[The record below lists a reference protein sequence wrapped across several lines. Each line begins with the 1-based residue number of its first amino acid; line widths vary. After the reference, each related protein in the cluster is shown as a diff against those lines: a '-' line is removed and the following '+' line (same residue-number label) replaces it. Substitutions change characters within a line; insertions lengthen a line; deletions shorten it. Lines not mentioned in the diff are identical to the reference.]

1 MSMDY
6 FEALKLLSDRVHPVE
21 TQETD
26 LASSF
31 GRILG
36 ADITSDENI
45 PSFDRSPYDGY
56 AFPADDTKDAS
67 PEHPV
72 TLKVIENIRAGQ
84 MPKQEVKSGTAIRLM
99 TGAPVPVG
107 ADAVCKFEDTDFTD
121 DTVTLRKSY
130 RFGENIIRAGEDIKK
145 GTVVAKKGYPID
157 AGTAGTLASLGRLKV
172 PVFKKPV
179 VGILSTGD
187 EVMDPEKELLPGK
200 IRNSNRYI
208 MAAALES
215 IGMDTLY
222 LGQADDKVEDIKNL
236 ISKGEESCDVIIST
250 GGVSVGDFDLVPD
263 AMEKCGYEILVRGV
277 GMKPGMACAYGIKN
291 TRLMLALSGN
301 PASSLTNLQCVCYPA
316 LKKLA
321 GYEVYDHQIVH
332 FLTTQDIKKTGGGT
346 RFVRGRTVIRDG
358 KLYLDAPSAQGNV
371 VISSAVRC
379 DAYGVLSGVKEPVA
393 GGSDIEGFFV

>member
-6 FEALKLLSDRVHPVE
+6 HEALKLLSDNVCPVE

-26 LASSF
+26 LAGSF

-36 ADITSDENI
+36 DDIKADENV

-56 AFPADDTKDAS
+56 AFMADDTKDAS
-67 PEHPV
+67 PEHTV

-99 TGAPVPVG
+99 TGAPVPAG

-121 DTVTLRKSY
+121 DTVTLKKSY
-130 RFGENIIRAGEDIKK
+130 RPGENVVTAGEDIRK
-145 GTVVAKKGYPID
+145 GTVVAKKGYPVD
-157 AGTAGTLASLGRLKV
+157 AGTAGTLASLGRLSV
-172 PVFKKPV
+172 PVFRKPI

-222 LGQADDKVEDIKNL
+222 LGQADDTVEDIEKL
-236 ISKGEESCDVIIST
+236 ILKGEESCDVIIST
-250 GGVSVGDFDLVPD
+250 GGVSVGDYDLVPD

-277 GMKPGMACAYGIKN
+277 GMKPGMACAYGKKEGK
-291 TRLMLALSGN
+291 LMLGLSGN

-321 GYEVYDHQIVH
+321 GYAVCDHQIVH
-332 FLTTQDIKKTGGGT
+332 FKTAQDIKKTGGGT

-358 KLYLDAPSAQGNV
+358 QLYLDAPSAQGNV

-379 DAYGVLSGVKEPVA
+379 DAYGVLSGVKAPVLS
-393 GGSDIEGFFV
+393 GSDIEGFFV